1 MRAKRLTWKGETT
14 HIEGRID
21 PGRIGSKGE
30 TTRGEGVKRA
40 KRPDA
45 IGVSSPVAPVWVMQK
60 LETKEM
66 SFLKTF
72 SWLQMVLPLEG
83 VLCVYSQ
90 QDK

>member
-14 HIEGRID
+14 HQEGRID

-45 IGVSSPVAPVWVMQK
+45 YDNHLNQITDWY
-60 LETKEM
+60 
-66 SFLKTF
+66 SFDLRISIKNPF
-72 SWLQMVLPLEG
+72 
-83 VLCVYSQ
+83 Y
-90 QDK
+90 

>member
-45 IGVSSPVAPVWVMQK
+45 I
-60 LETKEM
+60 
-66 SFLKTF
+66 
-72 SWLQMVLPLEG
+72 
-83 VLCVYSQ
+83 Y
-90 QDK
+90 